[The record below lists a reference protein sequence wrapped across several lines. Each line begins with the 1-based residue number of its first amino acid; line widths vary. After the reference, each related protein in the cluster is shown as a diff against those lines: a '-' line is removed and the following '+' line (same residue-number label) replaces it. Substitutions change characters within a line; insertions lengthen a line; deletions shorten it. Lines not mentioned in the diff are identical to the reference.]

1 MSDGTFSKK
10 SADIAA
16 LRLVDSGHPHEWL
29 VCRDGSDAPLVV
41 AVISGETG
49 GVYAYPHQVPYRRL
63 GPYDSPEQALE
74 SCRSEFGE
82 AADGTPLASEAGD
95 SEATDSDV
103 TG

>member
-29 VCRDGSDAPLVV
+29 VCREGSDAPLVV
-41 AVISGETG
+41 AVISSETG

-63 GPYDSPEQALE
+63 GPYESPEQALE

-82 AADGTPLASEAGD
+82 AADGTPIASGAAD
-95 SEATDSDV
+95 SEADDSDV
-103 TG
+103 TD